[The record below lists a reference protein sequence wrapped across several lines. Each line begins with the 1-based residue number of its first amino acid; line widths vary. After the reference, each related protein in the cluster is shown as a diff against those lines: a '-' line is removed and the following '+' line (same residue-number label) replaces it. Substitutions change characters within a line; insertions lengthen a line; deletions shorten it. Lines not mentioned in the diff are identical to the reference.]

1 MVYLIIGILILL
13 FYLFAMPKSIK
24 GTLNVVTAVV
34 LLVSLMILLVL
45 AIFQIFLLPA
55 EFFLSIPLAALAYY
69 AMRDVARLPQKE
81 KKFFVFPKLRKRR
94 F

>member
-13 FYLFAMPKSIK
+13 FYLFATPKSIK
-24 GTLNVVTAVV
+24 GTLNVVSAVV

-55 EFFLSIPLAALAYY
+55 EFFISIPMGALAYY
-69 AMRDVARLPQKE
+69 AMRDLARLPQKE
-81 KKFFVFPKLRKRR
+81 KKQAFFPKIRKRR
-94 F
+94 P